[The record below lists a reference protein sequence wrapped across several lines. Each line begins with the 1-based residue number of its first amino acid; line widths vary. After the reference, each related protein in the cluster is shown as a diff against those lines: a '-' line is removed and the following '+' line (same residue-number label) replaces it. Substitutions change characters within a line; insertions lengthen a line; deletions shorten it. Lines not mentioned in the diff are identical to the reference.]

1 MDKVKEGS
9 IVTISIDRK
18 QEQTYIIVSEEAYQ
32 EIKSLNKPV
41 PFNFVDKEQEGMGYI
56 WGTYIMSH
64 FQTYKGRILD
74 SWVNKDKEPKDY
86 EKRCEDFKKLM
97 KNIDVPDDDI
107 KGPYDRDEHGKKLIG
122 DVHEHYFR
130 EITMGEIEFDRL
142 CRNAERN
149 DFLIEIQYEKGK
161 KDE

>member
-1 MDKVKEGS
+1 MIKKIVYKVEERKRKHSTDPRKE
-9 IVTISIDRK
+9 IEETIL
-18 QEQTYIIVSEEAYQ
+18 
-32 EIKSLNKPV
+32 SLVKTV
-41 PFNFVDKEQEGMGYI
+41 GFNFVDKEQEGMGYI

-86 EKRCEDFKKLM
+86 EERREDFKKLM

-130 EITMGEIEFDRL
+130 ETTMGEIAFDRL

-149 DFLIEIQYEKGK
+149 DCLIEIQYEKA
-161 KDE
+161 ETN